1 MDSLLFILGVLLII
15 AAVAYFFLSG
25 RTKDDV
31 TERLDR
37 YTLGVEEKKKK
48 GRRESGPR
56 VSPLGERLDRALAE
70 RGLARNLRTQLARA
84 NLKLTA
90 GEFIA
95 ATIICMI
102 LFPAIVFILRRD
114 IPLSLLAAVLGFF
127 APRWYVS
134 YLQGKRLKAFNDQL
148 GDIISMMVNGIRA
161 GYSVLQAMEAV
172 AKEMDEPAS
181 EEFSRVVKEVQLGLS
196 LEQALD
202 NLLRRVPSE
211 DLDMTVTAIK
221 VQQEVGGNLA
231 EVLDTISFTI
241 RERVRIKGEIRALTA
256 QARASGYVVSFLPIG
271 VALLVYAINP
281 KFMGMMFTDPC
292 GWMML
297 GVAAAGIISGFF
309 ITQKIADIEV

>member
-1 MDSLLFILGVLLII
+1 MDSLLLILGVLLII

-281 KFMGMMFTDPC
+281 KFMGLMFTDPC

>member
-1 MDSLLFILGVLLII
+1 MKNLLLVLGFLLII
-15 AAVAYFFLSG
+15 GALVYLFAGSRKG
-25 RTKDDV
+25 DEV

-37 YTLGVEEKKKK
+37 YALGVEEKKKR
-48 GRRESGPR
+48 RRETGSR

-114 IPLSLLAAVLGFF
+114 IPISLLAAVLGFF
-127 APRWYVS
+127 VPRWYVA
-134 YLQGKRLKAFNDQL
+134 YLQRKRLIAFNDQL

-181 EEFSRVVKEVQLGLS
+181 EEFGRVVKEVQLGLS

-202 NLLRRVPSE
+202 NLLRRVPSD

-256 QARASGYVVSFLPIG
+256 QARASGYVVSVLPIG
-271 VALLVYAINP
+271 VAILVYAINP
-281 KFMGMMFTDPC
+281 KFMGQMFTDPC

-309 ITQKIADIEV
+309 ITQKIANIEI

>member
-1 MDSLLFILGVLLII
+1 MENLLLILGILLLIG
-15 AAVAYFFLSG
+15 AGAFLFLGG
-25 RTKDDV
+25 RREDEV

-37 YTLGVEEKKKK
+37 YALGVEKKEKKKAA
-48 GRRESGPR
+48 GPR
-56 VSPLGERLDRALAE
+56 VSPLGERLDKALAE
-70 RGLARNLRTQLARA
+70 RGFARNLRTQLARA

-102 LFPAIVFILRRD
+102 LFPAVVFVLRRN

-181 EEFSRVVKEVQLGLS
+181 EEFGRVVKEVQLGLS

-202 NLLRRVPSE
+202 NLLRRVPSD

-256 QARASGYVVSFLPIG
+256 QARYSGYIVSLLPIG
-271 VALLVYAINP
+271 VALFVYTINP
-281 KFMGMMFTDPC
+281 KFMGPMFQDPC

-297 GVAAAGIISGFF
+297 GVAGAGIIAGFF
-309 ITQKIADIEV
+309 ITRKIADIEV

>member
-1 MDSLLFILGVLLII
+1 MENLLLILGIVLII
-15 AAVAYFFLSG
+15 GALVYFFVGSQK
-25 RTKDDV
+25 KDEV

-37 YTLGVEEKKKK
+37 YALGVEGKKKERGK
-48 GRRESGPR
+48 EGPR
-56 VSPLGERLDRALAE
+56 VSPLGERLDKALAE

-114 IPLSLLAAVLGFF
+114 IALSLVAAVLGFF
-127 APRWYVS
+127 APRWYVG

-161 GYSVLQAMEAV
+161 GYSILQAMEAV

-196 LEQALD
+196 MEQALD
-202 NLLRRVPSE
+202 NLLRRVPSD
-211 DLDMTVTAIK
+211 DLDMMVTAIK

-231 EVLDTISFTI
+231 EVLDNISFTI
-241 RERVRIKGEIRALTA
+241 RERVRIKGEIRTLTA
-256 QARASGYVVSFLPIG
+256 QARASGYLVSLLPIG

-281 KFMGMMFTDPC
+281 RFMGPMFRDPC

-297 GVAAAGIISGFF
+297 GVAGAGIISGFF
-309 ITQKIADIEV
+309 ITRKIADIEV

>member
-1 MDSLLFILGVLLII
+1 MENLLLILGILLII
-15 AAVAYFFLSG
+15 GALVYFFAGS
-25 RTKDDV
+25 RKKDEV

-37 YTLGVEEKKKK
+37 YALGVEEKKKER
-48 GRRESGPR
+48 GEPGPR

-102 LFPAIVFILRRD
+102 LFPAIVFVLRRN

-181 EEFSRVVKEVQLGLS
+181 EEFGRVVKEVQLGLS

-202 NLLRRVPSE
+202 NLLRRVPSD

-271 VALLVYAINP
+271 VALLVYTINP
-281 KFMGMMFTDPC
+281 RFMGPMFTDPC

-297 GVAAAGIISGFF
+297 GVAGAGIISGFF
-309 ITQKIADIEV
+309 ITRKIADIEV

>member
-1 MDSLLFILGVLLII
+1 MENLLLILGILLIVG
-15 AAVAYFFLSG
+15 AFVYFFLGG
-25 RTKDDV
+25 RTKDEV

-37 YTLGVEEKKKK
+37 YALGIEEKKKRGEK
-48 GRRESGPR
+48 PGRR
-56 VSPLGERLDRALAE
+56 VSPLGERLDKALAE
-70 RGLARNLRTQLARA
+70 RGFARNLRTQLARA

-102 LFPAIVFILRRD
+102 LFPATVFLLRRD
-114 IPLSLLAAVLGFF
+114 TPLSLLAAVLGFF
-127 APRWYVS
+127 APRWYVA

-148 GDIISMMVNGIRA
+148 GDIISMMVSGIRA

-172 AKEMDEPAS
+172 AKEMKEPAS

-202 NLLRRVPSE
+202 NLLRRVPSD
-211 DLDMTVTAIK
+211 DLDMMVTAIK

-256 QARASGYVVSFLPIG
+256 QARASGYVISLLPIG

-281 KFMGMMFTDPC
+281 KFMGLMFTDPC

-297 GVAAAGIISGFF
+297 GVAGVGIISGFF
-309 ITQKIADIEV
+309 ITRKIANIEV

>member
-1 MDSLLFILGVLLII
+1 MENLLLVLGILLII
-15 AAVAYFFLSG
+15 GALVSLFADS
-25 RTKDDV
+25 RKKDEV

-37 YTLGVEEKKKK
+37 YALGIEEKKKK
-48 GRRESGPR
+48 RGEPGPR
-56 VSPLGERLDRALAE
+56 VSPLGERLDKALAE

-102 LFPAIVFILRRD
+102 IFPAIVFVLRRD
-114 IPLSLLAAVLGFF
+114 IPMSLLAAVLGFF
-127 APRWYVS
+127 APRWYVT
-134 YLQGKRLKAFNDQL
+134 YLQRKRLRAFNDQL

-181 EEFSRVVKEVQLGLS
+181 EEFRRVVKEVQLGLS

-256 QARASGYVVSFLPIG
+256 QARASAYLVSLLPIG
-271 VALLVYAINP
+271 VAILVYAINP
-281 KFMGMMFTDPC
+281 KFMGVMFTDQC
-292 GWMML
+292 GWIML
-297 GVAAAGIISGFF
+297 GVAGAGIISGFF
-309 ITQKIADIEV
+309 IIQKIANIEV

>member
-1 MDSLLFILGVLLII
+1 MENLLLVLGISLII
-15 AAVAYFFLSG
+15 GALVYFFAGS
-25 RTKDDV
+25 RKKDEV

-37 YTLGVEEKKKK
+37 YALGVEEKKKVR
-48 GRRESGPR
+48 GEPGPR

-127 APRWYVS
+127 APRWYVA

-202 NLLRRVPSE
+202 NLLRRVPSD

-256 QARASGYVVSFLPIG
+256 QARASGYVVSLLPVG
-271 VALLVYAINP
+271 VAVLVYAINP
-281 KFMGMMFTDPC
+281 KFMGVMFTDQC

-297 GVAAAGIISGFF
+297 GVAGAGIISGFF
-309 ITQKIADIEV
+309 ITRKIADIEV

>member
-1 MDSLLFILGVLLII
+1 MLILGVLLLIG
-15 AAVAYFFLSG
+15 ALVYFLVGG
-25 RTKDDV
+25 RKEDEV

-37 YTLGVEEKKKK
+37 YALGVAEKKT
-48 GRRESGPR
+48 GREKSGPR
-56 VSPLGERLDRALAE
+56 VSPLGERLDKALAE
-70 RGLARNLRTQLARA
+70 RGMARNLRTQLARA
-84 NLKLTA
+84 NLKLTV
-90 GEFIA
+90 GEFMA
-95 ATIICMI
+95 ATLICMI
-102 LFPAIVFILRRD
+102 LFPAVVFILRRD
-114 IPLSLLAAVLGFF
+114 LFLLYPLAAVLGFF
-127 APRWYVS
+127 APRWYVA

-181 EEFSRVVKEVQLGLS
+181 EEFGRVVKEVQLGLS

-202 NLLRRVPSE
+202 NLLRRVPSD

-241 RERVRIKGEIRALTA
+241 RERVRIKGEIRTLTA
-256 QARASGYVVSFLPIG
+256 QARISGYIVSLLPIG
-271 VALLVYAINP
+271 VAILVYVINP
-281 KFMGMMFTDPC
+281 RFMGAMFQSAC

-297 GVAAAGIISGFF
+297 GVAGVGIVTGFL
-309 ITQKIADIEV
+309 ITQKIANIEV

>member
-1 MDSLLFILGVLLII
+1 MENLLLILGILLLIG
-15 AAVAYFFLSG
+15 AGAFLFLGG
-25 RTKDDV
+25 RREDEV

-37 YTLGVEEKKKK
+37 YALGVEKKEKKKAA
-48 GRRESGPR
+48 GPR
-56 VSPLGERLDRALAE
+56 VSPLGERLDKALAE
-70 RGLARNLRTQLARA
+70 RGFARNLRTQLARA

-102 LFPAIVFILRRD
+102 LFPAIVFVLRRN

-127 APRWYVS
+127 VPRWYVA

-181 EEFSRVVKEVQLGLS
+181 EEFGRVVKEVQLGLS

-202 NLLRRVPSE
+202 NLLRRVPSD

-256 QARASGYVVSFLPIG
+256 QARYSGYIVSLLPIG
-271 VALLVYAINP
+271 VALFVYTINP
-281 KFMGMMFTDPC
+281 KFMGPMFQDPC

-297 GVAAAGIISGFF
+297 GVAGAGIIAGFF
-309 ITQKIADIEV
+309 ITRKIADIEV

>member
-1 MDSLLFILGVLLII
+1 MENLLLILGILLLIG
-15 AAVAYFFLSG
+15 AVVYLFLGS
-25 RTKDDV
+25 RQKDEV
-31 TERLDR
+31 SERLDR
-37 YTLGVEEKKKK
+37 YTFGVEEKKK
-48 GRRESGPR
+48 GRGAAGPR

-70 RGLARNLRTQLARA
+70 RGFARNLRTQLARA

-102 LFPAIVFILRRD
+102 LFPAIVFVLRRN

-127 APRWYVS
+127 VPRWYVA

-181 EEFSRVVKEVQLGLS
+181 EEFGRVVKEVQLGLS

-202 NLLRRVPSE
+202 NLLRRVPSD

-256 QARASGYVVSFLPIG
+256 QARYSGYIVSLLPIG
-271 VALLVYAINP
+271 VALFVYTINP
-281 KFMGMMFTDPC
+281 GFMGPMFQDPC

-297 GVAAAGIISGFF
+297 GVAGAGIISGFF
-309 ITQKIADIEV
+309 ITRKIADIEV

>member
-1 MDSLLFILGVLLII
+1 MENLLLIVGFLLII
-15 AAVAYFFLSG
+15 GAVVYFFTGG
-25 RTKDDV
+25 RPKDEV

-37 YTLGVEEKKKK
+37 YALGVEDKKRKR
-48 GRRESGPR
+48 GEPGPR
-56 VSPLGERLDRALAE
+56 TSPLGKRLDRALAE

-161 GYSVLQAMEAV
+161 GYSVLQAMEVV
-172 AKEMDEPAS
+172 AKEMGEPAS
-181 EEFSRVVKEVQLGLS
+181 EEFGRVVKEVQLGLS

-202 NLLRRVPSE
+202 NLLRRVPSD
-211 DLDMTVTAIK
+211 DLDMTITAIK
-221 VQQEVGGNLA
+221 IQQEVGGNLA

-256 QARASGYVVSFLPIG
+256 QARVSGYVVSLLPIG
-271 VALLVYAINP
+271 VAVLVYAINP
-281 KFMGMMFTDPC
+281 KFMGLMFTDPC

-297 GVAAAGIISGFF
+297 GVAGAGIISGFF
-309 ITQKIADIEV
+309 ITRKIADIEV

>member
-1 MDSLLFILGVLLII
+1 MDTIFLALGGLLVIVAIILLL
-15 AAVAYFFLSG
+15 VGG
-25 RTKDDV
+25 RKQDEV
-31 TERLDR
+31 SERLDR
-37 YTLGVEEKKKK
+37 YALGVEKKAKPV
-48 GRRESGPR
+48 SGQR
-56 VSPLGERLDRALAE
+56 LSPLGERLDKALAE
-70 RGLARNLRTQLARA
+70 RGFARNLRTQLARA

-102 LFPAIVFILRRD
+102 LFPAIMFVLRRN
-114 IPLSLLAAVLGFF
+114 IPLSLVAAVLGFF

-148 GDIISMMVNGIRA
+148 GDIINMMVNAIRA
-161 GYSVLQAMEAV
+161 GYSVLQAMEVV
-172 AKEMDEPAS
+172 AKEMDPPAS
-181 EEFSRVVKEVQLGLS
+181 EEFDRVVKEVQLGLG

-202 NLLRRVPSE
+202 NLLRRVPSD

-256 QARASGYVVSFLPIG
+256 QARYSGYLVSLLPVG
-271 VALLVYAINP
+271 VAILVYFINP
-281 KFMGMMFTDPC
+281 QFMGPMFQHPC
-292 GWMML
+292 GWIML
-297 GVAAAGIISGFF
+297 GVAGSGIVAGFF
-309 ITQKIADIEV
+309 ITRKIADIEV

>member
-1 MDSLLFILGVLLII
+1 MENLLLILGLLLII
-15 AAVAYFFLSG
+15 GALVYFFASG
-25 RTKDDV
+25 RKKDEV

-37 YTLGVEEKKKK
+37 YALGVEEKKKER
-48 GRRESGPR
+48 GAPGPR
-56 VSPLGERLDRALAE
+56 VSPLGERLDKALAE

-102 LFPAIVFILRRD
+102 LFPAIVFFLRRD

-202 NLLRRVPSE
+202 NLLRRVPSD

-256 QARASGYVVSFLPIG
+256 QARASGYVVSLLPIG
-271 VALLVYAINP
+271 VAVLVYAINP
-281 KFMGMMFTDPC
+281 KFMGVMFTDQC

-297 GVAAAGIISGFF
+297 GVAGAGIIAGFF

>member
-1 MDSLLFILGVLLII
+1 MENLLLVLGVLLVIG
-15 AAVAYFFLSG
+15 ALAYLFIGG
-25 RTKDDV
+25 RKKDEV
-31 TERLDR
+31 TERLGR
-37 YTLGVEEKKKK
+37 YALGVEEKKK
-48 GRRESGPR
+48 GRGEPGPR
-56 VSPLGERLDRALAE
+56 VSPLGERLDKALAE

-95 ATIICMI
+95 ATVICML
-102 LFPAIVFILRRD
+102 LFPAIVFVVRRD
-114 IPLSLLAAVLGFF
+114 ILLSLLAAVLGFF
-127 APRWYVS
+127 APRWYVA

-172 AKEMDEPAS
+172 AKEMGEPAS

-202 NLLRRVPSE
+202 NLLRRVPSD

-256 QARASGYVVSFLPIG
+256 QARASGYVVSLLPIG

-281 KFMGMMFTDPC
+281 RFMGVMFTDPC

-297 GVAAAGIISGFF
+297 GVAGAGIISGFF
-309 ITQKIADIEV
+309 ITRKIAEIEV

>member
-1 MDSLLFILGVLLII
+1 MENLLLILGILLII
-15 AAVAYFFLSG
+15 VALVYFFAGS
-25 RTKDDV
+25 RKEDEVTK
-31 TERLDR
+31 RLDR
-37 YTLGVEEKKKK
+37 YALGLEEKKKK
-48 GRRESGPR
+48 RREPASR

-114 IPLSLLAAVLGFF
+114 IPLSLLAAVLGLF
-127 APRWYVS
+127 APRWYMA
-134 YLQGKRLKAFNDQL
+134 YLQRKRLKAFNDQL

-172 AKEMDEPAS
+172 AQEMDEPAS
-181 EEFSRVVKEVQLGLS
+181 EEFSRVVKEIQLGLS

-202 NLLRRVPSE
+202 NLLRRVPSD

-271 VALLVYAINP
+271 VAILIYAINP
-281 KFMGMMFTDPC
+281 RFMGMMFIDPC

-297 GVAAAGIISGFF
+297 GVAGTGIISGFF
-309 ITQKIADIEV
+309 ITRKIANIEV

>member
-1 MDSLLFILGVLLII
+1 MENLLLILGILLII
-15 AAVAYFFLSG
+15 GALVYFFAGS
-25 RTKDDV
+25 RKKDEV
-31 TERLDR
+31 TERLNR
-37 YTLGVEEKKKK
+37 YALGVEEKKKER
-48 GRRESGPR
+48 GEPGPR
-56 VSPLGERLDRALAE
+56 VSPLGERLDKALAE
-70 RGLARNLRTQLARA
+70 RGFARNLRTQLARA

-102 LFPAIVFILRRD
+102 LFPAIVFVLRRN

-181 EEFSRVVKEVQLGLS
+181 EEFGRVVKEVQLGLS

-202 NLLRRVPSE
+202 NLLRRVPSD

-241 RERVRIKGEIRALTA
+241 RERVRIKGEIRVLTA
-256 QARASGYVVSFLPIG
+256 QARYSGYIVSFLPIG
-271 VALLVYAINP
+271 VALLVYTINP
-281 KFMGMMFTDPC
+281 RFMGAMFKDPC

-297 GVAAAGIISGFF
+297 GVAGAGIISGFF
-309 ITQKIADIEV
+309 ITRKIADIEV

>member
-1 MDSLLFILGVLLII
+1 MENLLLILGILLII
-15 AAVAYFFLSG
+15 GALVYLFLGG
-25 RTKDDV
+25 RRKDEV
-31 TERLDR
+31 SERLDR
-37 YTLGVEEKKKK
+37 YALGVEEKKKERGK
-48 GRRESGPR
+48 PGPR
-56 VSPLGERLDRALAE
+56 VSPLGERLDKALAE
-70 RGLARNLRTQLARA
+70 RGFARNLRTQLARA

-181 EEFSRVVKEVQLGLS
+181 EEFGRVVKEVQLGLS

-202 NLLRRVPSE
+202 NLLRRVPSD

-256 QARASGYVVSFLPIG
+256 QARYSGYIVSFLPIG
-271 VALLVYAINP
+271 VALLVYTINP
-281 KFMGMMFTDPC
+281 RFMGAMFKDPC

-297 GVAAAGIISGFF
+297 GVAGAGIISGFF
-309 ITQKIADIEV
+309 ITRKIADIEV